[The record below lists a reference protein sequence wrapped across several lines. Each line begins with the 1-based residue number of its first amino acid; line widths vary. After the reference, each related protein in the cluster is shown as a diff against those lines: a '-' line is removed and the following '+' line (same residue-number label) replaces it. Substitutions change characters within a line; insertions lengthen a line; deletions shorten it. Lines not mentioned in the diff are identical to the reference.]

1 MRAGRC
7 EPGQVDRFAPL
18 QSLANEC
25 DPLVGEVRTKLMKS
39 RRPEQS
45 RTQPSRG
52 AKTGGAEAR
61 MLGANSL
68 VRHLQHRPKKS
79 GCEAS
84 IILGGAQQRLFRAA
98 EYSAACAGA
107 FGLRQSRQIKSNPGR
122 ERCRSALQVLL
133 ASPS

>member
-1 MRAGRC
+1 MRAGRSK
-7 EPGQVDRFAPL
+7 PGQVDRFAPL

-25 DPLVGEVRTKLMKS
+25 DPLVDEVRTKLMKS

-68 VRHLQHRPKKS
+68 VRHLQRRPKKVGAKHQS
-79 GCEAS
+79 YLAARNNICSVRQNIRPLARAPFGCD
-84 IILGGAQQRLFRAA
+84 
-98 EYSAACAGA
+98 
-107 FGLRQSRQIKSNPGR
+107 
-122 ERCRSALQVLL
+122 
-133 ASPS
+133 